1 MIGQTAA
8 RPPSPTLRPRSA
20 RARRVAAIVLPLV
33 VLLAAAGPVAAIS
46 GIAWPVQNLGDRGS
60 DVLAIQRLLR
70 ARLATLPPPAPEDP
84 APTVPPADGLFR
96 TSTDQAVR
104 ELQAARGLSVTGI
117 VDGPTWGALI
127 RTLDRGD
134 EGEAVLALQ
143 MQLVEKRR
151 AAIQVDGIFGL
162 ATESAVKSLQ
172 RHFGLTQTGVVNTST
187 WRALVWHFE
196 LPRFSSAGLC
206 DYSVGNGA
214 ANWGTAETIG
224 VLEAV
229 GRTTVALGY
238 GRVAVG
244 DISFEHGGDIPG
256 HVSHERGLDV
266 DVRPMRRA
274 NDQCT
279 WGSRWTFSTYDRTAT
294 RTLIKKFRALAPGHI
309 KLIYFNDP
317 VLIEEG
323 LTRWYSG
330 HDDHIHVRFC
340 EKWHPVAAY
349 DC

>member
-1 MIGQTAA
+1 MIGQPAA
-8 RPPSPTLRPRSA
+8 RPPFPTPRPRSV
-20 RARRVAAIVLPLV
+20 RARRLASIVLPLV
-33 VLLAAAGPVAAIS
+33 VLLAAAGPAAAVS
-46 GIAWPVQNLGDRGS
+46 GIAWPVQSLGDRGS

-70 ARLATLPPPAPEDP
+70 ARLAALPPPAPEDP
-84 APTVPPADGLFR
+84 VPTVPPADGLFR
-96 TSTDQAVR
+96 TTTHQAVR
-104 ELQAARGLSVTGI
+104 ELQAARGLFVTGI

-127 RTLDRGD
+127 RTLGRGD

-151 AAIQVDGIFGL
+151 AAIQADGTFGL

-172 RHFGLTQTGVVNTST
+172 RHFGLSQTGIVNTAT
-187 WRALVWHFE
+187 WRVLVWHYE

-214 ANWGTAETIG
+214 ANWGTAEAIA

-229 GRTTVALGY
+229 GRSTVALGY

-256 HVSHERGLDV
+256 HVSHERGLDI

-294 RTLIKKFRALAPGHI
+294 RALIKKFRALAPGHI

-317 VLIEEG
+317 VLIREG